1 MKKSGILASI
11 ALGLV
16 IVLAVFGILLATGAI
31 GGGEKEKLIFKSGS
45 AEKFYDG
52 TPLKCDEWNLIN
64 GNLKEGHKVEA
75 SVIGSE
81 IYAKANPT
89 DNLMTVKI
97 VNEKGKDVTK
107 QYDIEYQY
115 GELKVKPAQI
125 KILVGSS
132 EKPYDG
138 TKLEYDSFEIV
149 SGMKAEKDT
158 FVVKVTGERTEVGES
173 PNTALATAVN
183 EHGQDVSSNY
193 EFIYVNGAIIISPRS
208 ITIQSMGA
216 TKTYDGT
223 ALTNEEVNIIAGEL
237 FSGHTMNINVTGSQT
252 DAGTSKNTFAVEI
265 VDENGKDVLYNYK
278 IEYLYGDLVVAPRPI
293 TIRTASDMKV
303 YDGTPLRNEEWRVVS
318 THGMLPEHHLR
329 VIVTG
334 EQTEIGKSNNQ
345 IGEIIVTDEVGN
357 IINYNYSFATLQYG
371 YLVVTDADGY
381 YGSGGTS
388 GGDTTGG
395 GVGDGGM
402 FDVIIGGGNGGE
414 PGGSGEGSGEGS
426 GGSGEG
432 SGEGSGGSGEGSGE
446 GSGGSGEGS
455 GEGSGG
461 SGEGS
466 GEGSGDSGEGSGE
479 GSGGSGEGSGE
490 GSGGSGEGS
499 GEGSGGSGEGSGE
512 GSGGSGEGSGEGSGG
527 SGEGSGEGSG
537 GSGEGSGEGNDG
549 NDNVA
554 DGESGLDQSGNI
566 GAPPM
571 SDPTMM
577 DKTVV
582 MRIRAQFSGTVYMRS
597 MNYGNYLGQRWNPVA
612 PEYDV
617 LLDGKYCANYLTGL
631 AIENAGMISQGFDIE
646 PFSSDYTLP
655 TYLDNDMHLYTIQTS
670 DVKYEGTTKQ
680 IYSAYAFGY
689 NYGDIELTSVPE
701 EYLEYEAA
709 YREFV
714 YANYLNV
721 PKATNDYLQLR
732 ISSLGFSKD
741 DPDII
746 NKVADFIQNSATYNL
761 NYDRTLDEQND
772 VVVAFLSNPNAEGI
786 CQHYAGAA
794 TLMFRALGIPA
805 RYTIGYAASAI
816 EGDWSEVTA
825 GDAHAWV
832 EVYLDSIGWVAV
844 EVTGAPS
851 DDEITGDEEDE
862 NGQPGEDGEPG
873 EDGDDGE
880 NGENGGNSG
889 NGENGGNGGN
899 SGNGEN
905 GGNGEEE
912 NYKYPIKVTPHNV
925 YHKYDGT
932 VFYAPADGGIYI
944 DENDIKYFNMYGY
957 TYEYTLTGSCSEI
970 GYGKVT
976 FESFNIYN
984 KDHELINDQFEIE
997 LKAGTIH
1004 VYETE
1009 LYMSSNNY
1017 TSVYNG
1023 MLPTLSYEYYML
1035 DGETQVVG
1043 LLEETHQLKVTF
1055 RTPSANVQSSS
1066 NSFTAKVMD
1075 GSEDVSKRYYIIYDF
1090 GRINITRRQLTVTID
1105 SAQKEYDGTELTC
1118 DTWSI
1123 TSGELCENHEAIV
1136 AIKGSQTSIGISDNV
1151 GEKMIII
1158 DKETGKD
1165 VTSNYIYEF
1174 IFGTLMVTP
1183 PQY

>member
-138 TKLEYDSFEIV
+138 TKLEYDSYEIV

-414 PGGSGEGSGEGS
+414 PGGSG
-426 GGSGEG
+426 GSGEG
-432 SGEGSGGSGEGSGE
+432 SGEGSGGSGEGSG
-446 GSGGSGEGS
+446 
-455 GEGSGG
+455 
-461 SGEGS
+461 
-466 GEGSGDSGEGSGE
+466 
-479 GSGGSGEGSGE
+479 
-490 GSGGSGEGS
+490 
-499 GEGSGGSGEGSGE
+499 
-512 GSGGSGEGSGEGSGG
+512 
-527 SGEGSGEGSG
+527 
-537 GSGEGSGEGNDG
+537 GSGEGNDG

-880 NGENGGNSG
+880 NGENGE
-889 NGENGGNGGN
+889 NGDDGGNGGN

-970 GYGKVT
+970 GYGQVT